1 MVVQSSIL
9 NCLELIGLFYLL
21 KVIVTRLS
29 KPTEINRLKLDVSS
43 NSKFQSSKTSNFI
56 TNTTTLNQSKQRD
69 LNNTF
74 YRNFISGKF
83 TKQFPFSIS
92 KKARTNLSRGV
103 LGAVPKSICAK
114 LLRHRG
120 TVNSLNVDPL
130 FMNYEISLKPIC
142 EPSLKVRFWK
152 Y

>member
-1 MVVQSSIL
+1 M

-21 KVIVTRLS
+21 KVVVTRLS
-29 KPTEINRLKLDVSS
+29 KPTEISRLKLDFSS
-43 NSKFQSSKTSNFI
+43 NSNFQSSKTSNFI

-83 TKQFPFSIS
+83 TEQFPFSIS
-92 KKARTNLSRGV
+92 KKARTNLSVGV
-103 LGAVPKSICAK
+103 LGAAPKSICAK

-120 TVNSLNVDPL
+120 TSNSLNVDSL

-142 EPSLKVRFWK
+142 EPSFKVRFWK